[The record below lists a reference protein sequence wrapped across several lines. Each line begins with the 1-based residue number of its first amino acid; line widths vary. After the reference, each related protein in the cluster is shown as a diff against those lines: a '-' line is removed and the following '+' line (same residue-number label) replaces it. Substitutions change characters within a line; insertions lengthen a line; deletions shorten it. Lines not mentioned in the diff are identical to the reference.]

1 MKTGRLKYILFFALA
16 LASYIN
22 LSAQDFT
29 ATATKTTVGIGEQ
42 FQVNF
47 TLNGN
52 GGSFTPP
59 SFSDFQNAG
68 GPYQS
73 SSFQSVNGVNSQSIT
88 LTYVLVANKEGSFT
102 IGAASIKAG
111 GKTLQSNTLTI
122 KVVKGTPP
130 AQQQKSTAQQGSKAS
145 GQGSMT
151 DEQVKQNLFIKIIP
165 SKTKVYEGEGIPIT
179 VKVYTRVELQNFQD
193 ATFPDYTGFYC
204 ENVPQKGQ
212 LELTRENY
220 NGVAYQVVTLKQSV
234 IFPQRTG
241 KLKID
246 PATAQCVVQERVRSN
261 DPNDIFGQFFGS
273 YKRSVYNI
281 KSDPVTIDIEPL
293 PNTDKEFTGVVGHYT
308 IKSSLDKSSV
318 KANDAVNLNVT
329 VSGDGELKLID
340 SIPFQFPPDFD
351 HYDPKIADHL
361 NVTPSGVSGSR
372 SFSYVLIPRH
382 QGKYKIPALDFTYFD
397 PSKKTYTT
405 LNLPEMDLDVAKG
418 DNNSATVTVNS
429 ATVNKEDVKLL
440 GSDIRYI
447 HTGHL
452 PAYHS
457 DDYFL
462 YSIPFFA
469 GIFSPILCFIGFII
483 VRRRHIEL
491 NKDATSVKQRGA
503 TRMAKKRLKA
513 ANAFIA
519 SNNKEKFY
527 EELHKAISDYLSDKF
542 TIPVADL
549 SRESITLKLTEK
561 NVTPDTL
568 QKLSTVLDNCEFVRY
583 APATVTG
590 NLNEVYN
597 STVTLIT
604 QLEDEI
610 VR

>member
-1 MKTGRLKYILFFALA
+1 VKAGNLKYLLFFAFA
-16 LASYIN
+16 LASYLN
-22 LSAQDFT
+22 LRAQDFT
-29 ATATKTTVGIGEQ
+29 ATATKTTVGVGEQ
-42 FQVNF
+42 FQINF

-52 GGSFTPP
+52 GGNFTAP
-59 SFSDFQNAG
+59 SFSDFRNAG

-88 LTYVLVANKEGSFT
+88 LTYVLVATKEGTFT
-102 IGAASIKAG
+102 IGPASIKTG
-111 GKTLQSNTLTI
+111 SKTLQSNSLTI

-130 AQQQKSTAQQGSKAS
+130 AQQGATAQQGSKT

-151 DEQVKQNLFIKIIP
+151 DEQVRQNLFIRVIP

-179 VKVYTRVELQNFQD
+179 VKVYSRVELQNFQD

-220 NGVAYQVVTLKQSV
+220 NGMAYQVVTLKQSV
-234 IFPQRTG
+234 IFPQHTG
-241 KLKID
+241 KIKID
-246 PATAQCVVQERVRSN
+246 PATAQCVVQERVKSN

-281 KSDPVTIDIEPL
+281 KSEPITIDVEPL
-293 PNTDKEFTGVVGHYT
+293 PNTDKEFNGVVGRYT
-308 IKSSLDKSSV
+308 IKSTLDKSSV

-329 VSGDGELKLID
+329 ISGDGELKLID
-340 SIPFQFPPDFD
+340 SIPFRFPPDFD
-351 HYDPKIADHL
+351 HYDPKIVDHL
-361 NVTPSGVSGSR
+361 TITPSGVSGSR
-372 SFSYVLIPRH
+372 NFSYVLIPRH
-382 QGKYKIPALDFTYFD
+382 QGKYSIPALDFTYFD
-397 PSKKTYTT
+397 PAKKAYTT
-405 LNLPEMDLDVAKG
+405 LNIPEMSLDVAKG
-418 DNNSATVTVNS
+418 DNNSATMTVNS

-483 VRRRHIEL
+483 IRRRHIEL

-549 SRESITLKLTEK
+549 SRERISQKLTEEK
-561 NVTPDTL
+561 VTPDTL
-568 QKLSTVLDNCEFVRY
+568 QKLSTVLDNCEYVRY
-583 APATVTG
+583 APASVTG

>member
-1 MKTGRLKYILFFALA
+1 VRVGSLKYLLFFAFA
-16 LASYIN
+16 LASCFN
-22 LSAQDFT
+22 LRAQDFT
-29 ATATKTTVGIGEQ
+29 ATATKTTVGVGEQ

-52 GGSFTPP
+52 GGSFTAP
-59 SFSDFQNAG
+59 SFSDFRNAG

-73 SSFQSVNGVNSQSIT
+73 SSFQSVNGVNSQSTT
-88 LTYVLVANKEGSFT
+88 LTYVLIATKEGTFT
-102 IGAASIKAG
+102 IGPASIKTG
-111 GKTLQSNTLTI
+111 SKTLQSNSLTI

-130 AQQQKSTAQQGSKAS
+130 AQQGTTAQQGSKQ

-151 DEQVKQNLFIKIIP
+151 DEQVKQNLFIRVIP

-179 VKVYTRVELQNFQD
+179 VKVYSRVELQNFQD

-220 NGVAYQVVTLKQSV
+220 NGMAYQVVTLKQSV
-234 IFPQRTG
+234 IFPQHTG
-241 KLKID
+241 KIRID
-246 PATAQCVVQERVRSN
+246 AATAQCVVQERVRSN

-281 KSDPVTIDIEPL
+281 KSEPITIDVEPL
-293 PNTDKEFTGVVGHYT
+293 PNTDKEFNGVVGRYT
-308 IKSSLDKSSV
+308 IKSTLDKSSV

-329 VSGDGELKLID
+329 ISGDGELKLID
-340 SIPFQFPPDFD
+340 SIPFRFPPDFD
-351 HYDPKIADHL
+351 HYDPKIVDHL
-361 NVTPSGVSGSR
+361 TITPSGVSGSR
-372 SFSYVLIPRH
+372 NFSYVLIPRH
-382 QGKYKIPALDFTYFD
+382 QGKYTIPALDFTYFD
-397 PSKKTYTT
+397 PFKKTYTT
-405 LNLPEMDLDVAKG
+405 LNIPEMSLDVAKG
-418 DNNSATVTVNS
+418 DNNSATMTVNS
-429 ATVNKEDVKLL
+429 AAVNKEDVKLL

-447 HTGHL
+447 HTGHM

-469 GIFSPILCFIGFII
+469 GVFSPILCFIGFII
-483 VRRRHIEL
+483 IRRRHIEL

-513 ANAFIA
+513 ANTFIA

-549 SRESITLKLTEK
+549 SRERISQKLTEEK
-561 NVTPDTL
+561 VTPDTL
-568 QKLSTVLDNCEFVRY
+568 QKLSTVLDNCEYVRY
-583 APATVTG
+583 APASVTG
-590 NLNEVYN
+590 DLNEVYN